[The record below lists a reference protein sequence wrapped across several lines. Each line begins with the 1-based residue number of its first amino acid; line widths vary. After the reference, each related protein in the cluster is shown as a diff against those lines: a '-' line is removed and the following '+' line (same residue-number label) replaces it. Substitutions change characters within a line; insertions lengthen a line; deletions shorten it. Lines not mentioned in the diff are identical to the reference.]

1 MLRPHVV
8 FTMLLVLSVLATP
21 PAAAQDGGFEPLDV
35 IEGEDLPEDQV
46 YDDEAPYDEYGNPL
60 ILGQDPE
67 DPNAPFLEGEGET
80 VTTVQEGPEVTQ
92 GNGAVLRGLDKLAGT
107 PIDLTLTTG
116 QTGELGW
123 LQVTLAECRY
133 PSDDPVGDAFAHLVI
148 RDGNDE
154 ATLFDGWM
162 VASSPALSA
171 LDHSRF
177 DVWVIRCTTE

>member
-1 MLRPHVV
+1 MRRPVSISTVLTVLTVSVV
-8 FTMLLVLSVLATP
+8 LTTG
-21 PAAAQDGGFEPLDV
+21 PAPAQGQDFEPLDV
-35 IEGEDLPEDQV
+35 IEGDDLPEDQV

-60 ILGQDPE
+60 ILGE
-67 DPNAPFLEGEGET
+67 DPNVPFPNGEGET

-133 PSDDPVGDAFAHLVI
+133 PPDDPVGDAFAHLVI